1 MEEYE
6 CIAVPWHIGAE
17 DKIAREFP
25 SNAVINVEMVYNLEP
40 FWKMM
45 PWFVY
50 LLENAV
56 KIKSGHKVYQPAAHW
71 YKTALN
77 FYLDPKKA
85 TVYRIKYA
93 E

>member
-1 MEEYE
+1 VEEYE
-6 CIAVPWHIGAE
+6 CIRVPWYIVAE
-17 DKIAREFP
+17 EKIAREFP
-25 SNAVINVEMVYNLEP
+25 SNAVIDVEMVYNLEP
-40 FWKMM
+40 FWKIM

-56 KIKSGHKVYQPAAHW
+56 KIKSGCKVYKPAAHT

-85 TVYRIKYA
+85 TWYRIKYA